1 MLDVNLLI
9 SKWFI
14 RRNGLPLKRKTSVA
28 QKNTSRL
35 IYKLVSYM
43 LHIRRFTAKHNYSP
57 ANITAMDEKPV
68 WLDMVSNTTV
78 DKTGARTVTMKSTG
92 HQNCLLF
99 VCLTVKPDGS
109 KLKPFIM
116 FRNAKH
122 KTKNLNDEF
131 KTRCLIVTSSSG
143 WMIMIWQLNILK
155 KLWELSLLFKDFKRS
170 IHTSAIWIVMLR
182 HR

>member
-57 ANITAMDEKPV
+57 ANIIAMDEKPV

-99 VCLTVKPDGS
+99 VCL
-109 KLKPFIM
+109 KPFII
-116 FRNAKH
+116 FRNAKC
-122 KTKNLNDEF
+122 KTKTLNDEF
-131 KTRCLIVTSSSG
+131 KTRCVIVTSSNG
-143 WMIMIWQLNILK
+143 WMIMIWQLNTLK
-155 KLWELSLLFKDFKRS
+155 KLWELSLLFEDFKRS
-170 IHTSAIWIVMLR
+170 IHTSAIWIVILR
-182 HR
+182 HC